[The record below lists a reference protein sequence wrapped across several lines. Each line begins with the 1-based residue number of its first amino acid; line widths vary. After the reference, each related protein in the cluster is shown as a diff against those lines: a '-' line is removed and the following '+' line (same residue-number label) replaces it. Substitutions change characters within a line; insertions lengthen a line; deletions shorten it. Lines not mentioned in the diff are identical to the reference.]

1 MTVWLAL
8 RSPEIT
14 PTERW
19 LKRFDQDATVLA
31 WFQRQWRECPRTG
44 LDAVFAWTNEL
55 LGIELSEPL
64 AWFFI
69 HEVRDKDLPVPASMA
84 ALTEVLSGS
93 FNVRWEEHGVQL
105 LGFTEGKSG
114 LDSRWLAFEL
124 AYYLFDD
131 AFLAEHR
138 ELATLLLHTDWRLPD
153 ETAEADVPRKT
164 AEWLPETSSPQPD
177 VTYPFGPGRVF
188 CADVQTYND
197 NTGGNLRRL
206 SADDLHQLRGVRID
220 TLCRALL
227 SRPEEKLAFSWHLRQ
242 LRDRLRRRKLVETPQ
257 ERAFL
262 TAVRENSGDPL
273 TWKVWDDWLAER
285 GERPAGLR
293 LLERALLCLRKKQDY
308 PEVKEPLIHVGRH
321 LVQYY
326 FFYEAG
332 MQLCDYWFA
341 FDDLWAAR
349 HPDFARCLARYATRW
364 DVLTTS
370 ATRSSG

>member
-1 MTVWLAL
+1 MAVWLAI

-19 LKRFDQDATVLA
+19 LKRFDEDATVLA
-31 WFQRQWRECPRTG
+31 WFQRQWRACPKAG
-44 LDAVFAWTNEL
+44 LDAVFDWTNEL
-55 LGIELSEPL
+55 LGIVLSEPL
-64 AWFFI
+64 AWFFFQ
-69 HEVRDKDLPVPASMA
+69 EVCKKDLPVPSSLA

-93 FNVRWEEHGVQL
+93 FNVRWEEHCVQL

-153 ETAEADVPRKT
+153 ETDDADVPRKT
-164 AEWLPETSSPQPD
+164 AGWKPESRSSWPN
-177 VTYPFGPGRVF
+177 VTYPFGSGRVF
-188 CADVQTYND
+188 SAYVQTYD
-197 NTGGNLRRL
+197 DKTSGNLSRL
-206 SADDLHQLRGVRID
+206 CADYLPELRGVRID

-227 SRPEEKLAFSWHLRQ
+227 SRLEEKLDFSWHLRQ
-242 LRDRLRRRKLVETPQ
+242 LRDRLRRRKLVETQQ

-262 TAVRENSGDPL
+262 TAVREDPGDPL
-273 TWKVWDDWLAER
+273 NWRAWDDWLAER
-285 GERPAGLR
+285 GEGPAGLR
-293 LLERALLCLRKKQDY
+293 LLERGLLCLRKKQEE
-308 PEVKEPLIHVGRH
+308 PKVKEPLIHVGRH

-332 MQLCDYWFA
+332 MYLCDYWFA
-341 FDDLWAAR
+341 FDDVWAAR

-370 ATRSSG
+370 ATR